1 VLDRL
6 FCYGTLEF
14 PALMHAV
21 SGRRYPAVSAEL
33 PGYGRYRVRGEV
45 FPGLL
50 REPGASTAGTLYGG
64 LGPAQLRML
73 DRYEGP
79 LYRRRR
85 VRVYDCRGR
94 DCVAWVY
101 VIAARESRRLSAEP
115 WDREAFAAYHLTD
128 YLRALR

>member
-1 VLDRL
+1 MLDRL

-14 PALMHAV
+14 PVLMHSV
-21 SGRRYPAVSAEL
+21 SGRHYPAVPAQL
-33 PGYGRYRVRGEV
+33 PGYGCYRVRGEV
-45 FPGLL
+45 FPGVLL
-50 REPGASTAGTLYGG
+50 EPGASTSGTLYSG

-73 DRYEGP
+73 DRYESP

-85 VRVYDCRGR
+85 VRVYDDRGR

-101 VIAARESRRLSAEP
+101 VVAVRERRRLSAEP
-115 WDREAFAAYHLTD
+115 WDREAFATHHLTD

>member
-1 VLDRL
+1 MLDRL

-14 PALMHAV
+14 PELMHAL
-21 SGRRYPAVSAEL
+21 SGRQYPAVPAEL
-33 PGYGRYRVRGEV
+33 PGFRRYRVRGEV
-45 FPGLL
+45 FPGVLL
-50 REPGASTAGTLYGG
+50 EPGASTPGTLYSG

-85 VRVYDCRGR
+85 ERVYDDGGR
-94 DCVAWVY
+94 HCVAWVY
-101 VIAARESRRLSAEP
+101 VVAACERRRLSPEP
-115 WDREAFAAYHLTD
+115 WDREAFAAHHLTD